1 MSNRIS
7 KGRYGDDNDPKII
20 EAERRRLEAD
30 EQFNQL
36 PEFMSRPEAFNDP
49 SENFVG
55 HRCLHYPSVCRPCSI
70 NLHTNS

>member
-20 EAERRRLEAD
+20 EAERRRSGDAD

-49 SENFVG
+49 KAKTSSDTDDCITLPFVA
-55 HRCLHYPSVCRPCSI
+55 HAV
-70 NLHTNS
+70 